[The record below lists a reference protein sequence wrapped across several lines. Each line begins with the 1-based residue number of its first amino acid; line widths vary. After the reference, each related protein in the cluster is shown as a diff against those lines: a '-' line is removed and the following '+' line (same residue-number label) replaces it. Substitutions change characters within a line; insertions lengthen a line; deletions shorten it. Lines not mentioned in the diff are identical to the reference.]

1 MSLDLLL
8 EFSPLAV
15 ISSLIDLYS
24 RIDGERLL
32 NVRLLCLSDGF
43 LDKLG
48 ETNDALSEMIEEVVG
63 VILKTREEFDND
75 GLGGIDLDGT
85 TKERELPLR
94 LDLLKNK

>member
-48 ETNDALSEMIEEVVG
+48 ETNDALSEMIEEVAG

-75 GLGGIDLDGT
+75 GLGGIDGT